1 MFHPEPSLLLKSRLL
16 LVSRCLTNNGTVKRL
31 SATPQPCAVLKQG
44 GSMYKLRILVLV
56 LAAIGISLQLSAQAA
71 PAPAQK
77 ERAMSLNIGN
87 APTADDMYCSG
98 FITTDRIPESRFVAG
113 GMNSPD
119 QTRFAGA
126 GDYIYIHG
134 KDMKE
139 GDRMQIIRHV
149 KDANRYELYRGQNS
163 AIRAAGEP
171 YFELGY
177 VKVIDVQNSTAI
189 AVPELSC
196 SDFVPGD
203 IAIPFEQRETPK
215 FRKVSLDRFAPPNGK
230 TTGRIIL
237 AKDFH
242 SYLGTR
248 YPVYLSIGADKGLKV
263 GDYLRATRTYTSIY
277 NSPEAGLARHASAY
291 EDTQKNPPKL
301 PRSEVSSLP
310 RLTLG
315 DMMVLSVHK
324 HSATAILLDAFQDV
338 QVGDGVEL
346 MDVENAPELQP
357 VSPASLSQPGST
369 AAPETAASGNELAT
383 AQPPK
388 ISCTASPATIRV
400 GETAMITCD
409 ASSPDNHA
417 LSIAFVANGG
427 KLSANRNQAT
437 LDTTDTGPGPIAVRA
452 TAIDDRQLNATA
464 VTTVNVEAATPPP
477 PTATKLNELE
487 FKPNSA
493 YVDNRSKAI
502 LDDVALKMQQDPQST
517 IVLTGSTEELETPK
531 LAQQR
536 SDNAKTYLTKSK
548 GIDGQRVQTKSG
560 GTGRK
565 VEIVSVPA
573 GAQNSSPEQ
582 PAPPKPE

>member
-1 MFHPEPSLLLKSRLL
+1 
-16 LVSRCLTNNGTVKRL
+16 
-31 SATPQPCAVLKQG
+31 
-44 GSMYKLRILVLV
+44 MYKLRILVLV
-56 LAAIGISLQLSAQAA
+56 LAATAISTQLSAQAA
-71 PAPAQK
+71 PAPAK
-77 ERAMSLNIGN
+77 TARAMSLNIGN
-87 APTADDMYCSG
+87 APTPDDMYCSG

-113 GMNSPD
+113 GLNSPD

-126 GDYIYIHG
+126 ADYIYIHG
-134 KDMKE
+134 SDMKE
-139 GDRMQIIRHV
+139 GDRMQIIRRV
-149 KDANRYELYRGQNS
+149 RDANRYELFRGQHS
-163 AIRAAGEP
+163 AISGAGEP
-171 YFELGY
+171 YFELGI
-177 VKVIDVQNSTAI
+177 VKIIDVQNKTAI
-189 AVPELSC
+189 ALPELSC

-203 IAIPFEQRETPK
+203 IAVPFEQRETPK
-215 FRKVSLDRFAPPNGK
+215 FRKVTLDRFAPPNGK
-230 TTGRIIL
+230 ATGRIIM

-248 YPVYLSIGADKGLKV
+248 YAVYLSIGADKGLKV

-277 NSPEAGLARHASAY
+277 NSPEEGLARHASAY
-291 EDTQKNPPKL
+291 EDTQKNPPSL
-301 PRSEVSSLP
+301 PRGDVSSLP

-324 HSATAILLDAFQDV
+324 HSATAMLLDTLQDV
-338 QVGDGVEL
+338 QVGDGVEV
-346 MDVENAPELQP
+346 MDVESAPEVQP
-357 VSPASLSQPGST
+357 VNPASVTQPGST
-369 AAPETAASGNELAT
+369 AEPEAATGNDLAT

-388 ISCTASPATIRV
+388 ISCTASPATVRV
-400 GETAMITCD
+400 GETAMISCD
-409 ASSPDNHA
+409 ATSPDNRP

-437 LDTTDTGPGPIAVRA
+437 LDTSDIGPGPIAVRA

-487 FKPNSA
+487 FKANSA

-517 IVLTGSTEELETPK
+517 IVLTGSNEELETPK

-536 SDNAKTYLTKSK
+536 ADNAKTYLTKSK
-548 GIDGQRVQTKSG
+548 GIDGQRVQTKAG

-573 GAQNSSPEQ
+573 GAQTPGQEQ